1 ALGGPMRIIAA
12 LHERGRAAYL
22 SHLDMQR
29 TLQRALRRADM
40 PLVYSQGF
48 NPHPLVAFAGA
59 LSTGYESER
68 EWFDVRLEG
77 EIIPTDFE
85 ARLNEMPP

>member
-1 ALGGPMRIIAA
+1 MRIIAA

-48 NPHPLVAFAGA
+48 NP
-59 LSTGYESER
+59 
-68 EWFDVRLEG
+68 
-77 EIIPTDFE
+77 
-85 ARLNEMPP
+85 